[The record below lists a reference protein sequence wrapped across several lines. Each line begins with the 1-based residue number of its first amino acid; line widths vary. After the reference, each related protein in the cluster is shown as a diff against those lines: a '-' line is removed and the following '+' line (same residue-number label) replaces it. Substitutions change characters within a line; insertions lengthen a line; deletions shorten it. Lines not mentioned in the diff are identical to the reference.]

1 MNPSQLIFQNRYTD
15 GRPFVR
21 AKIVIV
27 NPETG
32 RQTTIEK
39 DFKIDTG
46 FDGGIHVAQACM
58 DDIRMIGIDPAVGTY
73 LQADGIPSPGHHCH
87 AYLQQ
92 VGDYNFP
99 MPGIE
104 AELVLHG
111 RSRYGLLGLE
121 ILRYWIA
128 KFDGPNDLLTIHHSE
143 G

>member
-1 MNPSQLIFQNRYTD
+1 MNPEKLIFQNRYTG
-15 GRPFVR
+15 GRPLVR

-32 RQTTIEK
+32 RQITIEK

-46 FDGGIHVAQACM
+46 FDGGIHVAQSYM
-58 DDIRMIGIDPAVGTY
+58 DDIKMIGLDPTIGTY
-73 LQADGIPSPGHHCH
+73 FLADGMPSTVHRCL

-92 VGDYNFP
+92 VGDYGFS

-111 RSRYGLLGLE
+111 RSRHGLLGLE
-121 ILRYWIA
+121 ILRYWIT
-128 KFDGPNDLLTIHHSE
+128 KFDGPDELLTVHRSE